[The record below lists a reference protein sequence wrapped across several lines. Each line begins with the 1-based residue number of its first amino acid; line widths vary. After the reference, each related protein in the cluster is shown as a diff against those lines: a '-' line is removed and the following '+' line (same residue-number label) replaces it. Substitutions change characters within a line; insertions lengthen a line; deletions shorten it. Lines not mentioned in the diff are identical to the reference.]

1 MADALAYMVDADMAD
16 ALAYMIDAYI
26 AQLSPMEK
34 KVLEIATT
42 HLETSFSLVKS
53 IGFLEWQQAQA
64 QAQAQALPNIP
75 SCKSIQHPF

>member
-1 MADALAYMVDADMAD
+1 MADALAYMADADMAD
-16 ALAYMIDAYI
+16 ALADMIDAYI

-53 IGFLEWQQAQA
+53 IGFLEWQAV
-64 QAQAQALPNIP
+64 QAQALPNLP